1 MTPRQKQLIERLQGH
16 AFVKSR
22 GGKAGIVGSYGKGA
36 EADFK
41 DDTEDIVVIAN
52 TGDIDL
58 EKERVV
64 PGGAVKDYFNAN
76 RQMFADHKY
85 DIESGAG
92 VARAIYAHPSE
103 SDVRAWK
110 IRCRIRNNPIG
121 KAIREVV
128 EDTNQIGVS
137 IGFVPVDYGRPN
149 DEEQAKMGGE
159 FKSIVR
165 VWEWFETSFTLLPCN
180 VACQSMAVTE
190 GKSWD
195 MVESADRLL
204 SANKIDREAAY
215 ALGMPITAKRRVFAV
230 PAPKTIVT
238 PDGDIVRVRA

>member
-22 GGKAGIVGSYGKGA
+22 GGTAGIVGSYGKGA
-36 EADFK
+36 EVDLR

-58 EKERVV
+58 EKERVL
-64 PGGAVKDYFNAN
+64 PSGADDSYFRAN

-92 VARAIYAHPSE
+92 EARAISPYPNRQE
-103 SDVRAWK
+103 LKAWK
-110 IRCRIRNNPIG
+110 IRCRIRSNPIG
-121 KAIREVV
+121 KAIRAVV

-137 IGFVPVDYGRPN
+137 IGFVPLDYGTPTS
-149 DEEQAKMGGE
+149 EEREKMGGE
-159 FKSIVR
+159 FASIVR
-165 VWEWFETSFTLLPCN
+165 SWEWFETSFTLLPCN

-195 MVESADRLL
+195 MVDSADRLL
-204 SANKIDREAAY
+204 SADKIDREAAY
-215 ALGMPITAKRRVFAV
+215 ALGMPIAAKRRIFSVA
-230 PAPKTIVT
+230 AAKSKNTT
-238 PDGDIVRVRA
+238 DGDIVRVRA